1 MTRKIDVSLAHHRK
15 LCSGK
20 DRVAQLKSLHDNDIA
35 DKARND
41 LKDYYTRKQQELLR
55 VIESECGIDSL
66 IGVLE

>member
-1 MTRKIDVSLAHHRK
+1 MMKQEVIGTTVTTQTRNQVCWSRGNGMTRKIDVSLAHHRK

-41 LKDYYTRKQQELLR
+41 GKEY
-55 VIESECGIDSL
+55 
-66 IGVLE
+66 

>member
-1 MTRKIDVSLAHHRK
+1 MTRKINVSLAHHRK

-41 LKDYYTRKQQELLR
+41 LKDDYTRKQQELLR